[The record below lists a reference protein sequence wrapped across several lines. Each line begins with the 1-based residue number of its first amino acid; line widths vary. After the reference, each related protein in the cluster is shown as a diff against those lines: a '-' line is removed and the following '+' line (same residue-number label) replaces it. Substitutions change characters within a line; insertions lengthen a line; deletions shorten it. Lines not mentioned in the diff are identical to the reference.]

1 MNEVFRNRG
10 SDVMNTVKAMSYLMW
25 CDVINCGC
33 DASYRVNDVI
43 YIVGVMSY
51 IQRV

>member
-1 MNEVFRNRG
+1 
-10 SDVMNTVKAMSYLMW
+10 MNTVKAMSYLMW

-33 DASYRVNDVI
+33 DAFYRVYDVI
-43 YIVGVMSY
+43 HIVGVMSY

>member
-10 SDVMNTVKAMSYLMW
+10 SDVMNTVKVMSYLTW

-33 DASYRVNDVI
+33 DAFYRVYDVI